1 MTLLS
6 ETFHLSSTCL
16 LTIGSGQAG
25 YTTAVVKQNDTKFNC
40 FDSHARNAEGL
51 RCPNGKAIV
60 MEANSVTDFASYFRK
75 LATSVYDS
83 NLYLLK

>member
-1 MTLLS
+1 MALNLTVSTL
-6 ETFHLSSTCL
+6 T
-16 LTIGSGQAG
+16 
-25 YTTAVVKQNDTKFNC
+25 
-40 FDSHARNAEGL
+40 L

-83 NLYLLK
+83 KFTPFEIVTNAFNALKLQIVTVLTVGHCLQPLQVYQL